1 MLVMTQWDKHTQI
14 LLLSGRFDKS
24 ARVPVETA
32 LDEGDGHPCRQV
44 ILDFSKV
51 SSMDSAGLG
60 KLLLLYYSLRK
71 KGAALMVVNPRPS
84 VEELLHAVNLATL
97 FPIVHDNAEVRSVA

>member
-1 MLVMTQWDKHTQI
+1 MLVTTRWDKETRT

-32 LDEGDGHPCRQV
+32 LAAAEDRPCNQV
-44 ILDFSKV
+44 ILDFSGV
-51 SSMDSAGLG
+51 SSMDSAGIG

-71 KGAALMVVNPRPS
+71 KRVALTVMNPRPS
-84 VEELLHAVNLATL
+84 VEGLLQMVNLAA
-97 FPIVHDNAEVRSVA
+97 FIPIVQHKTQVRSVA

>member
-1 MLVMTQWDKHTQI
+1 MLVMTRWDKHTRI
-14 LLLSGRFDKS
+14 LLLSGRFDKT

-32 LDEGDGHPCRQV
+32 LDEGDGRPCTQV

-71 KGAALMVVNPRPS
+71 KGASLTVMNPRPS
-84 VEELLHAVNLATL
+84 VEELLHAVNLSTL
-97 FPIVHDNAEVRSVA
+97 LSIVHDKAEVRSVA

>member
-1 MLVMTQWDKHTQI
+1 MLVMTRWEKDTWI

-32 LDEGDGHPCRQV
+32 LAEGECYRCHHV
-44 ILDFSKV
+44 IFDFSSV

-60 KLLLLYYSLRK
+60 KLLLLYHSLRK
-71 KGAALMVVNPRPS
+71 KRVALTVMNPRPS
-84 VEELLHAVNLATL
+84 VEELLHLVNLAAVI
-97 FPIVHDNAEVRSVA
+97 PIVRQKTAVRSVA

>member
-1 MLVMTQWDKHTQI
+1 MLVTTRWDKENRI

-32 LDEGDGHPCRQV
+32 LAAGEGYPCKQV

-51 SSMDSAGLG
+51 SSMDSAGIG
-60 KLLLLYYSLRK
+60 KLLLLYHSLRK
-71 KGAALMVVNPRPS
+71 KGAALTVMNPRPS
-84 VEELLHAVNLATL
+84 VEELLHLVNLATVI
-97 FPIVHDNAEVRSVA
+97 PIVQHKTEIRSVA